1 MAWIAV
7 IPRFVRGLLHHVL
20 SRAMSDANYPDLGAA
35 RTEGAPALF
44 GLDMEPDI
52 HGIDDIEDADLIRDR
67 LGSMPLFVR
76 EVFLRITVD
85 RQSVPEVALDLGLS
99 QRRVS
104 KLLDRAIATLNGRP

>member
-20 SRAMSDANYPDLGAA
+20 SRAMSDANDPDLGATW
-35 RTEGAPALF
+35 TEGAPVLF

-52 HGIDDIEDADLIRDR
+52 RGIDDIEDADLIRDR

-104 KLLDRAIATLNGRP
+104 KLLDRAIAILNGRP

>member
-1 MAWIAV
+1 MLSIAV
-7 IPRFVRGLLHHVL
+7 LPRFVRGFLHHVL
-20 SRAMSDANYPDLGAA
+20 SRAKGETNDLDPGAG
-35 RTEGAPALF
+35 RMDGAPALF

-52 HGIDDIEDADLIRDR
+52 RGIDDIEDADLIRER

-85 RQSVPEVALDLGLS
+85 RQSVAEVALHLGLS

-104 KLLDRAIATLNGRP
+104 HHLDRAIAILNGRE

>member
-1 MAWIAV
+1 MTWIAA
-7 IPRFVRGLLHHVL
+7 IPRFVRGFLQCVWPC
-20 SRAMSDANYPDLGAA
+20 AISDTTDPDPDAA
-35 RTEGAPALF
+35 RMEGAPALF

-52 HGIDDIEDADLIRDR
+52 RGIDDIEDADLIRER

-85 RQSVPEVALDLGLS
+85 RQSVGDVALHLGLS

-104 KLLDRAIATLNGRP
+104 HLLDRAIAILNGRE